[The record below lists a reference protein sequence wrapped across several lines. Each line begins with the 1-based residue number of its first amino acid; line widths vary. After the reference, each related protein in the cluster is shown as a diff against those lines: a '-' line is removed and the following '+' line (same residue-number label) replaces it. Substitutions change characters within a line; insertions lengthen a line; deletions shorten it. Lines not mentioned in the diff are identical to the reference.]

1 MAAWAFATLALILYF
16 AAFATDRYVAEARF
30 TVRSASGTAALPAGD
45 PVSAHTGLQ
54 STVNAAAAWQD
65 AFLLRDYVGSQEL
78 VDKLDGQLDL
88 KRIFGGAG
96 PDILSRLPASA
107 SREDMRDYWRS
118 RVTTDLD
125 LTTGLVRLRVQTFS
139 PDVTL
144 KVTRAILADCEALI
158 NRLSEQAR
166 RDAVRFAE
174 EDVRSAEQRLKA
186 ARLAITHFRNQHG
199 VIDPMKTAE
208 ANLALIAKLE
218 ADAVQAQAQ
227 VLAADLDRQSP
238 TRRNAEASISALK
251 QQIATLRREL
261 AAQSPDSE
269 APSATRPLSSLVTEY
284 QELELEREFADRH
297 YLKSLSALE
306 AARQDAA
313 RTQRYLVVYVQPR
326 LPDEPLEPRRLW
338 AILGIVAGS
347 LALAAMTAIAW
358 KTVREHVG

>member
-1 MAAWAFATLALILYF
+1 
-16 AAFATDRYVAEARF
+16 
-30 TVRSASGTAALPAGD
+30 
-45 PVSAHTGLQ
+45 
-54 STVNAAAAWQD
+54 
-65 AFLLRDYVGSQEL
+65 
-78 VDKLDGQLDL
+78 
-88 KRIFGGAG
+88 
-96 PDILSRLPASA
+96 
-107 SREDMRDYWRS
+107 MRDYWRS

-174 EDVRSAEQRLKA
+174 EDVQSAEQRLKA
-186 ARLAITHFRNQHG
+186 ARLAITHFRNRHG

-251 QQIATLRREL
+251 QQIAALRREL
-261 AAQSPDSE
+261 AAQLPDSE
-269 APSATRPLSSLVTEY
+269 VPSASRPLSSLVTEY

-297 YLKSLSALE
+297 YLKSLSTLE

-313 RTQRYLVVYVQPR
+313 RTQRYLVVHVQPR
-326 LPDEPLEPRRLW
+326 LPDEPLEPRRIW
-338 AILGIVAGS
+338 AIIGIAAGS
-347 LALAAMTAIAW
+347 LALAAMAAIAS